1 MLSQWGCVMT
11 TMRERLRNPETVQT
25 EITTR
30 LHALMQAKSTQA
42 AAHGSHFAELWA
54 LTSQAAQGGKL
65 LRPRLMLGVFDGF
78 RATAATNTQP
88 RETAID
94 LAAAVELLHFA
105 FLLHDDLIDEDLTRR
120 GVPNLAGS
128 LVTSAASTQLQGSDP
143 GDETRR
149 MHWARSS
156 ALLMGDLMLTLA
168 HQVFARARVADPER
182 SRMLDLLDTTVT
194 ETVAGEYIDVSLA
207 DAQITPTLSLVLD
220 MTRMK
225 TATYSF
231 ELPLRLG
238 AIVAG
243 AGALAEQRLGD
254 VGRHLGIA
262 FQLQDD
268 LLSAFEQSERHG
280 KDQFSDFREGK
291 ETALIA
297 CARLTNEWPLI
308 ERLMGPTNFSEESG
322 RALQQLLHECGARD
336 VIEAMVRDQIEI
348 AENIL
353 TRDDHVIA
361 PEVCQFLLALM
372 ARMVGRQ
379 S

>member
-1 MLSQWGCVMT
+1 MT

-65 LRPRLMLGVFDGF
+65 LRPRLVLGVFDGF
-78 RATAATNTQP
+78 RATAATNTHP

-128 LVTSAASTQLQGSDP
+128 LVTSVASTQLQGSDP

-207 DAQITPTLSLVLD
+207 DAQITPTLPLVLD